1 MSFGLHGFY
10 PSTSLTLFMRGAHH
24 QHNTGS
30 ADSDGLASADITD
43 LSHGSNLEI
52 AKLERATPACALP
65 SQGMFY
71 IQQQTSHIVK
81 V

>member
-10 PSTSLTLFMRGAHH
+10 QSMSSTLFMREAHH

-43 LSHGSNLEI
+43 LSW
-52 AKLERATPACALP
+52 KLRTWNEQHLLAPCHLKACFIYDHRRATW
-65 SQGMFY
+65 
-71 IQQQTSHIVK
+71 
-81 V
+81 